1 MPTEVNGYYS
11 TDFNHIVFP
20 AGILRPPL
28 YNPTSPRSFNFG
40 AFGMIVG
47 HELTHGFDNK
57 GRNFDKYGNMKN
69 WWSEAST
76 KAFDEHSK
84 CYVEQYS
91 NFTVDGTHVSTVKF
105 LNFGTPEIFVVN

>member
-1 MPTEVNGYYS
+1 MMPTEVNGYYS
-11 TDFNHIVFP
+11 SDFNHIVFP

-28 YNPTSPRSFNFG
+28 YNPTSPKSFNFG

-57 GRNFDKYGNMKN
+57 GRNFDKFGNMQN
-69 WWSEAST
+69 WWSEEST
-76 KAFDEHSK
+76 EAFDEHSK

-91 NFTVDGTHVSTVKF
+91 NFTVDGTRVSIGKM
-105 LNFGTPEIFVVN
+105 